1 MIDLNAPVQTVLGVD
16 LAADSEDPLLLHVMP
31 APPQVALVEGSPDLQ
46 LLRFVQDGALTGGH
60 LRLSVDLRHE
70 PELLDEVV
78 AELNRDPARAA
89 RPFRIA
95 PAAVSRAA
103 AQLVFLGQEPNG
115 QGGLTPMLSRPY
127 ADAIGQLPAPHT
139 ASFSVELTPAGVQIL
154 EAALRSAGAPIAVV
168 VRLDVEGL
176 WPAQRVVARVDW
188 GRVYDHLSTH
198 LKQGWLLGV
207 DDIARV
213 VEQLREDRSIQISAV
228 QSLSPEDGGSPAEL
242 DAALAWIQRELVE
255 RFCEPVLP
263 LARTPAHASLGT
275 MGEIFGVGTS
285 FAAKALTQV
294 ERAVATV
301 DFQVAR
307 VLTRNYTVQSHLA
320 DVLMGS
326 PMDDHI
332 ADAGLDHPFFQRFAL
347 RVRAAQPLA
356 ELHLAEVVGEL
367 AYGSAHL
374 PVRLVP
380 DAPEA
385 TVDCWADAS
394 ADRSWTFS
402 ATARFADDAPLG
414 GGSQLLP
421 SLTGRTRELPLD
433 LAQLLGLAAITLDQ
447 PPDARVLF
455 STATVRHWRG
465 AEQRAERDLT
475 LTPDARTAV
484 AWFADREPGDRLD
497 ATARHLLADG
507 RQLTGPTV
515 DVDSTQVVLPP
526 PIPAHLSVQLI
537 AADDW
542 AAAGVTLTAV
552 ALQRVAA
559 DQDAART
566 LTVLLDRPGAVAEAS
581 LDLPDPTDRRYRY
594 RCTRTTS
601 TGEIADGWLTTDLP
615 VLLVGG
621 AGGELLVVDVTP
633 VGPEL
638 ATAGITLIEVDLLY
652 VDAVH
657 QIRDQQTEVIR
668 AVADRPRWQVRLADS
683 SRRGYEYRITMHRTS
698 GAVTVGDWTPATD
711 RLLVVPVV

>member
-1 MIDLNAPVQTVLGVD
+1 MIDLNAPVRTVLGVD

-31 APPQVALVEGSPDLQ
+31 APPQVALVEGGPDLQ

-60 LRLSVDLRHE
+60 LRLSVDLRHR

-89 RPFRIA
+89 QPFRIA
-95 PAAVSRAA
+95 PAAVSRAT

-115 QGGLTPMLSRPY
+115 QGGLTPMLARPY

-207 DDIARV
+207 DDIATV

-228 QSLSPEDGGSPAEL
+228 QSLSPDAGGSPAEL

-307 VLTRNYTVQSHLA
+307 VLTRTYTVQSHLA

-326 PMDDHI
+326 SMDDHI

-356 ELHLAEVVGEL
+356 DLHLAEVVGEL

-380 DAPEA
+380 DAPET

-414 GGSQLLP
+414 GGQP
-421 SLTGRTRELPLD
+421 AAAQPVRADPGIAAGPGPAARAGRHHPRPAARRTGAVQHRD
-433 LAQLLGLAAITLDQ
+433 GAALAWHRAARGAR
-447 PPDARVLF
+447 PDADPGRAHRGRL
-455 STATVRHWRG
+455 VRRPGAGRPARRDRPAPARG
-465 AEQRAERDLT
+465 RPAVHR
-475 LTPDARTAV
+475 PDGR
-484 AWFADREPGDRLD
+484 RRQHPGGA
-497 ATARHLLADG
+497 ATADPGAAVGAAHRRRRLGGSRRHPDRRG
-507 RQLTGPTV
+507 
-515 DVDSTQVVLPP
+515 
-526 PIPAHLSVQLI
+526 
-537 AADDW
+537 
-542 AAAGVTLTAV
+542 AAAGGGGPGRGPDLD
-552 ALQRVAA
+552 RVAG
-559 DQDAART
+559 
-566 LTVLLDRPGAVAEAS
+566 P
-581 LDLPDPTDRRYRY
+581 
-594 RCTRTTS
+594 
-601 TGEIADGWLTTDLP
+601 
-615 VLLVGG
+615 
-621 AGGELLVVDVTP
+621 AGG
-633 VGPEL
+633 
-638 ATAGITLIEVDLLY
+638 
-652 VDAVH
+652 
-657 QIRDQQTEVIR
+657 R
-668 AVADRPRWQVRLADS
+668 
-683 SRRGYEYRITMHRTS
+683 RRGE
-698 GAVTVGDWTPATD
+698 P
-711 RLLVVPVV
+711 